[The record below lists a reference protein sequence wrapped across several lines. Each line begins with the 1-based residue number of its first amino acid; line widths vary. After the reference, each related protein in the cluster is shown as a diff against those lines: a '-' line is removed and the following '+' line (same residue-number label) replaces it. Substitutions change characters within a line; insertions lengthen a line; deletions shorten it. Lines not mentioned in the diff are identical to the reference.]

1 MLEPIIS
8 RNLSIVSLSIVDI
21 GALLDLVMGFNMTL
35 LSHLTMYLPVNPP
48 QAMEKIMDLALQST
62 QSEIKLTLDL
72 EQGAVVPL
80 RHRLLERVTHLKIL
94 AGSLSIWSEATVLTI
109 V

>member
-8 RNLSIVSLSIVDI
+8 RNLSISSLSIEDI
-21 GALLDLVMGFNMTL
+21 GALPDRVMGFNMTL
-35 LSHLTMYLPVNPP
+35 LSHLTIHVPVNPP
-48 QAMEKIMDLALQST
+48 QEMEKIMDLALQST
-62 QSEIKLTLDL
+62 QSEFKLTLDL

-94 AGSLSIWSEATVLTI
+94 AGWLSI
-109 V
+109 